1 MSDDAQAKAQTVQR
15 VFETVLSW
23 EESAPREKIR
33 DKFDEGLAEA
43 GVSLPDEQIETL
55 VDHVADRRGPAQV
68 TDLIDLPGS

>member
-1 MSDDAQAKAQTVQR
+1 MSEDVQIKTETVQR

-33 DKFDEGLAEA
+33 DKFDEGLTEA

-55 VDHVADRRGPAQV
+55 VDHVADRGTPSDV
-68 TDLIDLPGS
+68 TDLISISST